1 MDQSS
6 DDEIAAMRAF
16 NRFYT
21 RQMGLLDESL
31 LKSTFSLA
39 ESRVIY
45 ELAHRDGLVAT
56 DLVRDLGLD
65 AGYLSRLLKK
75 FRTRGLLTQT
85 TSDTDARQTV
95 LALTPAGREAF
106 KPLNQAS
113 RDQIAAMLEHL
124 AAGGAGE
131 ADQGDQDRAAPAGAG
146 PRSRRFPTSCAR
158 FMSATSAGSSVG
170 RGFSTPGNMAGTK
183 PMKRW

>member
-1 MDQSS
+1 MDQSP

-21 RQMGLLDESL
+21 RQMGLLDEGL
-31 LKSTFSLA
+31 LKSAFSLA

-56 DLVRDLGLD
+56 DLTRDLGLD

-75 FRTRGLLTQT
+75 FEARGLLTRT
-85 TSDTDARQTV
+85 TSNTDARQTM

-106 KPLNQAS
+106 EPLDRAS
-113 RDQIAAMLEHL
+113 RNQIAAMLEHL
-124 AAGGAGE
+124 AAAEREKLIKAIKTVQRLLGGTEEPKAPYIRRPLHVG
-131 ADQGDQDRAAPAGAG
+131 DIGWIIHRQGILYAEEYGWDEPM
-146 PRSRRFPTSCAR
+146 RR
-158 FMSATSAGSSVG
+158 
-170 RGFSTPGNMAGTK
+170 
-183 PMKRW
+183 W